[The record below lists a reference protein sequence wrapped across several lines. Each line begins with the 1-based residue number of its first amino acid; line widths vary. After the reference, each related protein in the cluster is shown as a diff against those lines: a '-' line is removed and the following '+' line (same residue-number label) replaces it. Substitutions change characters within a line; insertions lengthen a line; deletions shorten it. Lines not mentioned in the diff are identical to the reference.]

1 MFDCGGLGEAICLI
15 LGVCRDGKTL
25 NIATKV
31 KKTCLHPPLCQAFAH
46 IWTPAAP
53 LHSNYMPLR

>member
-31 KKTCLHPPLCQAFAH
+31 NKLASILLFAWLLLIFRHRLHLYIQVICH
-46 IWTPAAP
+46 
-53 LHSNYMPLR
+53 